1 MKAKVLQIINRKD
14 NSSKFA
20 QVKISKD
27 AFTTV
32 WNIPMGYDILVGD
45 LISILI
51 DAKGNAIFESN
62 IPTGRDLQIQ
72 SSDF

>member
-32 WNIPMGYDILVGD
+32 WNIPMAYDILVGD

-51 DAKGNAIFESN
+51 DAKGNAIFDST